1 MSAAPVFIPAGDV
14 AARLGLRDAAAFRRR
29 RRALEEDGFPL
40 PMPWSSGRTPLW
52 RAAAV
57 DGWIDAVSRLAAEGV
72 ALGRARLA
80 PNDVAFARAMALQ
93 ACA

>member
-1 MSAAPVFIPAGDV
+1 MSAAPVFIAAGDV
-14 AARLGLRDAAAFRRR
+14 AARLGLSDAAAFHRRR
-29 RRALEEDGFPL
+29 PALEEDGFPL
-40 PMPWSSGRTPLW
+40 PMPWSGRRLLW

-57 DGWIDAVSRLAAEGV
+57 DGWIEAVSRLSAQGL
-72 ALGRARLA
+72 ALGRARLG